1 MTIFTTYRKAR
12 LVVFPK
18 VGDKFVKVRFSSPVL
33 FGNVGNSEFIAHDKA
48 LADAL
53 KAHPLFGV
61 SFFVKEEIADEPIEA
76 PVVAEPTK
84 KEVNYYDFC
93 DKSKPIVEE
102 DSVVDIA
109 TANNWLQRE
118 HSAVFKGK
126 RADTIKSEAATIYNT
141 VFPNWK

>member
-1 MTIFTTYRKAR
+1 M
-12 LVVFPK
+12 
-18 VGDKFVKVRFSSPVL
+18 KVRFTTPSL
-33 FGNVGNSEFIAHDKA
+33 YGNVGVAEFTTNDKDLIAAMKA
-48 LADAL
+48 DSM
-53 KAHPLFGV
+53 FGV
-61 SFFVKEEIADEPIEA
+61 EYFVKKEIADEVKPTEK
-76 PVVAEPTK
+76 PVEPTK

>member
-1 MTIFTTYRKAR
+1 MTIFTTNRKAK
-12 LVVFPK
+12 LII
-18 VGDKFVKVRFSSPVL
+18 FVKVGERIVKVKFAPPAL
-33 FGNVGNSEFIAHDKA
+33 FGNVGKAEYVANDKA
-48 LADAL
+48 LVDAL
-53 KAHPLFGV
+53 KADPMFNV
-61 SFFVKEEIADEPIEA
+61 EYFVKAEYNEPTETPAI
-76 PVVAEPTK
+76 VEPTK

>member
-1 MTIFTTYRKAR
+1 MTIFTTYRQAK
-12 LVVFPK
+12 LVVFVK
-18 VGDKFVKVRFSSPVL
+18 VGDRFVKVRFTPPAL
-33 FGNVGNSEFIAHDKA
+33 FGNVGKAEYTASDKA
-48 LADAL
+48 LVEAL
-53 KAHPLFGV
+53 KAHPSFGID
-61 SFFVKEEIADEPIEA
+61 FFVKEEHNEPTEK
-76 PVVAEPTK
+76 PVAEPTK